1 MRRAVV
7 VAVCALAMA
16 GCGGSDPDQAP
27 SDASSSVSAT
37 VSPSA
42 SASSAATAP
51 VLAGTWRF
59 AVKSPRLTFG
69 TDHYK
74 GATVRLVGN
83 QMTLTGTQSYSS
95 QFGGGLELPP
105 GDAVIKCQPD
115 LCFIDHSFYAFQAEG
130 SNIRMVDRASYKPF
144 EAIVQPD
151 ARTCGAPPVADA
163 YVIKD
168 ASASSFSFVQA
179 QTSVTN
185 GSCYQVVWTVVATR
199 VA

>member
-7 VAVCALAMA
+7 VAACALALA
-16 GCGGSDPDQAP
+16 GCGGSDPDKAP
-27 SDASSSVSAT
+27 SDALSSGSAT

-42 SASSAATAP
+42 SASSAASAP

-59 AVKSPRLTFG
+59 AVTSPRLTFG

-74 GATVRLVGN
+74 GATVRAAGN
-83 QMTLTGTQSYSS
+83 QITVTGTQSYSS
-95 QFGGGLELPP
+95 SFGGGLETQ
-105 GDAVIKCQPD
+105 GDPVIKCQPD
-115 LCFIDHSFYAFQAEG
+115 LCFIDHDLYAFRAEG
-130 SNIRMVDRASYKPF
+130 PNIRMVNRATLKPF

-151 ARTCGAPPVADA
+151 ARSCGAPPVVDA

-168 ASASSFSFVQA
+168 ASESSFSYVNG
-179 QTSVTN
+179 QTSATN